1 MPPKF
6 KTRFKMAV
14 PFASKFP
21 IQSDSSSTSMSITF
35 PVDGVK
41 MFAPAGGRK
50 QLFIPNA
57 GIEMFDIE
65 RGRKQLFIPN
75 AGVKVFVPE
84 GGIKMVAQDDSQTF
98 FAPADVYV
106 GPAILADEID

>member
-1 MPPKF
+1 
-6 KTRFKMAV
+6 
-14 PFASKFP
+14 
-21 IQSDSSSTSMSITF
+21 MSITF

-41 MFAPAGGRK
+41 MFAPAG
-50 QLFIPNA
+50 
-57 GIEMFDIE
+57 
-65 RGRKQLFIPN
+65 GRKQLFIPN

>member
-1 MPPKF
+1 MPAKF

-65 RGRKQLFIPN
+65 RGRKQLLASRSSFLKAESKWLLKTI
-75 AGVKVFVPE
+75 VKPFSPLRTS
-84 GGIKMVAQDDSQTF
+84 MSAQQSSLMRS
-98 FAPADVYV
+98 
-106 GPAILADEID
+106 ISER